1 MDTFTMDELRPF
13 LLGQGTE
20 RIVFRSP
27 KEKDC
32 VIKLSPLNAQKQT
45 RREIRYFRFLQKKGV
60 PFLHIPQ
67 FKGEVKVAGYV
78 GFKQEAVLDADGS
91 VSRPLTAY
99 LAEGRG
105 VSFGEGGGKSL
116 LPETKALLDELIHY
130 LLRYNVL
137 PCDLTEPNVLLQ
149 RGAERTRLVLI
160 DGIGSMNGIPIAQ
173 YIPFWGRQQI
183 KRKWQRF
190 MTRRIEPVL
199 KK

>member
-1 MDTFTMDELRPF
+1 MDTFTIDELRPF

-20 RIVFRSP
+20 RICFRSP
-27 KEKDC
+27 DEKDC

-99 LAEGRG
+99 LAEGWG
-105 VSFGEGGGKSL
+105 VSSGGGSL
-116 LPETKALLDELIHY
+116 LPETGALLDELYRY

-137 PCDLTEPNVLLQ
+137 PCDLTSPNVLLQ

-160 DGIGSMNGIPIAQ
+160 DGVGSMNGIPIAQ
-173 YIPFWGRQQI
+173 YIPFLGRRQI
-183 KRKWQRF
+183 KRKWLRF
-190 MTRRIEPVL
+190 MTRRIEPLL

>member
-67 FKGEVKVAGYV
+67 FKGEVNVAGYV
-78 GFKQEAVLDADGS
+78 GFKQETILDADGS

-99 LAEGRG
+99 LEEGRG
-105 VSFGEGGGKSL
+105 VFGGSL
-116 LPETKALLDELIHY
+116 LPETKALLDELLHY

-137 PCDLTEPNVLLQ
+137 PCDLTAPNVLLQ
-149 RGAERTRLVLI
+149 CGAERTRLVLI
-160 DGIGSMNGIPIAQ
+160 DGVGSMNGIPIAQ
-173 YIPFWGRQQI
+173 YIPFLGRRQI

>member
-99 LAEGRG
+99 LAEGWG
-105 VSFGEGGGKSL
+105 VSAGRL
-116 LPETKALLDELIHY
+116 LPETEALLDELLCY
-130 LLRYNVL
+130 LLHYNVL
-137 PCDLTEPNVLLQ
+137 PCDLTSPNVLCQ
-149 RGAERTRLVLI
+149 RGEDRTRLVLI
-160 DGIGSMNGIPIAQ
+160 DGVGSMNGIPIAQ
-173 YIPFWGRQQI
+173 YIPFLGRQQI
-183 KRKWQRF
+183 KRKWLRF
-190 MTRRIEPVL
+190 MTRRIEPIL

>member
-99 LAEGRG
+99 LEEGWG
-105 VSFGEGGGKSL
+105 VSSGRL
-116 LPETKALLDELIHY
+116 LPETEALLDELLCY
-130 LLRYNVL
+130 LLHYNVL
-137 PCDLTEPNVLLQ
+137 PCDLTSPNVLCQ
-149 RGAERTRLVLI
+149 RGADRTRLVLI
-160 DGIGSMNGIPIAQ
+160 DGVGSMNGIPIAQ
-173 YIPFWGRQQI
+173 YIPFLGRQQI
-183 KRKWQRF
+183 KRKWLRF
-190 MTRRIEPVL
+190 MTRRIEPIL

>member
-99 LAEGRG
+99 LEEGRG
-105 VSFGEGGGKSL
+105 VSSGGIL
-116 LPETKALLDELIHY
+116 LPETKALLDELLHY

-137 PCDLTEPNVLLQ
+137 PCDLTSPNVLLQ
-149 RGAERTRLVLI
+149 RGAERMRLVLI
-160 DGIGSMNGIPIAQ
+160 DGVGSMNGIPIAQ
-173 YIPFWGRQQI
+173 YIPFLGRQQI

-190 MTRRIEPVL
+190 MTRRIDPIL

>member
-27 KEKDC
+27 KETDC

-99 LAEGRG
+99 LEEGWG
-105 VSFGEGGGKSL
+105 VSAGRL
-116 LPETKALLDELIHY
+116 LPETEALLDELLCY
-130 LLRYNVL
+130 LLHYNVL
-137 PCDLTEPNVLLQ
+137 PCDLTSPNVLCQ
-149 RGAERTRLVLI
+149 RGADRTRLVLI
-160 DGIGSMNGIPIAQ
+160 DGVGSMNGIPIAQ
-173 YIPFWGRQQI
+173 YIPFLGRQQI
-183 KRKWQRF
+183 KRKWLRF
-190 MTRRIEPVL
+190 MTRRIEPIL

>member
-1 MDTFTMDELRPF
+1 MDTFTMDELRSF

-91 VSRPLTAY
+91 VSRPLTVY
-99 LAEGRG
+99 LAEGWG
-105 VSFGEGGGKSL
+105 VSSGGIL
-116 LPETKALLDELIHY
+116 LPETKVLLDELLHY

-137 PCDLTEPNVLLQ
+137 PCDLTSPNVLLQ

-173 YIPFWGRQQI
+173 YIPFLGRQQI
-183 KRKWQRF
+183 KRKWRRF
-190 MTRRIEPVL
+190 MTRRIDPIL